1 MIDGSQRETLLTIA
15 EKDKGHFQSKQSAEL
30 LAHQGLENREIGT
43 LILLTAL
50 SQSSTG
56 K

>member
-1 MIDGSQRETLLTIA
+1 MIHGSPNEALLTIV
-15 EKDKGHFQSKQSAEL
+15 EKDKGHFQYKLSAEL
-30 LAHQGLENREIGT
+30 LAHQGLKNRQVGT
-43 LILLTAL
+43 QILLPL